1 MRIKN
6 LFPLFICFLFAT
18 HIVAQEQYS
27 YMTDRIFTKQTD
39 MIGYNFVPDFME
51 IPNETDAELKVGEY
65 SFGITTNNLFVEG
78 KDIKGVYSVNNIDK
92 TEYGFIFKLMN
103 ARDPTVQGHLK
114 VIQNKYGHVEA
125 LVFKKS
131 TKEKEIIFHLPRTPK
146 SLRLKEKAYFTDRWE
161 MVNHDVDSLWGK
173 SIYPFFKIHKDEK
186 GVQERLQ
193 RADSTSISFVEKVT
207 IIEKKQ
213 KKKKKKKKIKN
224 IELGEEEEEVIAEVE
239 EVVPEPVKEE
249 PVAVVEE
256 KVEEKKPVRRAPKR
270 RKFQGYNSSNSR
282 DMEEEE
288 EEEVVAEAPA
298 PVAKPAPTPKIDVG
312 ASPSAEEV
320 VAAEGQTDE
329 EKKNVKIVKE
339 YFINLQSI
347 LTYEDGGS
355 ENKKWTYQVKKVV
368 EREDKSAGPDEE
380 RYQMEFTLKKGKPIY
395 LYLTGER
402 TISSIEI
409 DGKKYLM
416 RGN

>member
-18 HIVAQEQYS
+18 HIIAQEQYS
-27 YMTDRIFTKQTD
+27 YMTDRIFLKQTD

-51 IPNETDAELKVGEY
+51 IPNESDAELKVGEY

-92 TEYGFIFKLMN
+92 VEYGFIFKLMN

-131 TKEKEIIFHLPRTPK
+131 TKEKEIIFHLPRVPK

-161 MVNHDVDSLWGK
+161 MVNQDVDSLWGK
-173 SIYPFFKIHKDEK
+173 SIYPFIKIHKDEK
-186 GVQERLQ
+186 NVQERLQ
-193 RADSTSISFVEKVT
+193 QADSTSITFVEKVT

-224 IELGEEEEEVIAEVE
+224 IELGEEEEEVIAEIEEEAVE
-239 EVVPEPVKEE
+239 LVEEE
-249 PVAVVEE
+249 PVAVA
-256 KVEEKKPVRRAPKR
+256 EEKKPARRAPQR

-282 DMEEEE
+282 DLEEE
-288 EEEVVAEAPA
+288 EEEVVEEVPA
-298 PVAKPAPTPKIDVG
+298 PVVKPAPRPIIDAG
-312 ASPSAEEV
+312 ASPSAEELEE
-320 VAAEGQTDE
+320 AEEESNEE
-329 EKKNVKIVKE
+329 EKKKVKIVKE
-339 YFINLQSI
+339 YFINLRTI
-347 LTYEDGGS
+347 LTYDDGGS
-355 ENKKWTYQVKKVV
+355 EDKKWTYQVKKVV

-380 RYQMEFTLKKGKPIY
+380 RYQMEFTLKKGGPIY

-402 TISSIEI
+402 TISAIEI

>member
-6 LFPLFICFLFAT
+6 LFPLLICFLFAT
-18 HIVAQEQYS
+18 HIIAQEQYS

-51 IPNETDAELKVGEY
+51 IPNESDAELKVGEY

-78 KDIKGVYSVNNIDK
+78 KGIKGVYSVNNIDK
-92 TEYGFIFKLMN
+92 AEYGFIFKLMN

-131 TKEKEIIFHLPRTPK
+131 TKEKEIIFHLPRIPK
-146 SLRLKEKAYFTDRWE
+146 KLRLKEKSYFTGRWD
-161 MVNHDVDSLWGK
+161 MVNNDVDSLWGK
-173 SIYPFFKIHKDEK
+173 RIYPFIKVHIDEN

-193 RADSTSISFVEKVT
+193 LADSTYISFVEKVT
-207 IIEKKQ
+207 VIEKKQ

-256 KVEEKKPVRRAPKR
+256 KVEEKKTVRRAPKR
-270 RKFQGYNSSNSR
+270 RAFSGYNSSNSR
-282 DMEEEE
+282 DLEEEEE
-288 EEEVVAEAPA
+288 EEEVVVEKPA
-298 PVAKPAPTPKIDVG
+298 TKPAPKPTIDAG
-312 ASPSAEEV
+312 ASPSPEE
-320 VAAEGQTDE
+320 VAAEETDG
-329 EKKNVKIVKE
+329 EKKKVKIVKE
-339 YFINLQSI
+339 YFINLRTI

-355 ENKKWTYQVKKVV
+355 EDKDWSYQIKKVALS
-368 EREDKSAGPDEE
+368 KL
-380 RYQMEFTLKKGKPIY
+380 MGKNI
-395 LYLTGER
+395 
-402 TISSIEI
+402 
-409 DGKKYLM
+409 
-416 RGN
+416 